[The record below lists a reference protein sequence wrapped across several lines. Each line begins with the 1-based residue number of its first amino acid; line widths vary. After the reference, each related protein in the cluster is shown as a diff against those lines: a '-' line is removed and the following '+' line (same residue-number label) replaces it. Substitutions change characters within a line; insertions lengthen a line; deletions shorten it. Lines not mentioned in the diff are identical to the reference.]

1 MTHALFPSLLAIFSA
16 FVLDAIIGDPETKY
30 HPIRLVGWL
39 IKTGEAALYSTP
51 LPKRLSGIVLVLGTI
66 GATFCASVGIFFAL
80 FSVAPLIGWVW
91 TVLVIYICLAF
102 RSLIDAGERVRR
114 DLVRRD
120 LAAARTH
127 LSWIVSRD
135 TATLAEPDIV
145 RGAIESLSENLNDA
159 IIAPL
164 FYTFLFGMPGI
175 VLYKTANT
183 LDSMIGYKSE
193 RYLAFGWCAA
203 RLDDVLNYI
212 PARVAL
218 LFVFAAAAI
227 LRYHPWSAWKTVA
240 RYSQTGESPNGGIG
254 ICAFA
259 GALGVTLGGANTFH
273 GAPSLTPTVP
283 PIGIPTPASLSP
295 RAIMRAEHLII
306 ASTLIGIA
314 FFALVSWG
322 LR

>member
-1 MTHALFPSLLAIFSA
+1 MIHALFPSLLAIFFA

-30 HPIRLVGWL
+30 HPIRFIGWL
-39 IKTGEAALYSTP
+39 IKKGEIALYNTP
-51 LPKRLSGIVLVLGTI
+51 LPKRLGGIVLVLGTI
-66 GATFCASVGIFFAL
+66 AATLCTTIGIFLAL
-80 FSVAPLIGWVW
+80 FYVAPALGWGW
-91 TVLVIYICLAF
+91 TVIVIYFCLAF

-114 DLVRRD
+114 DLSRRD
-120 LAAARTH
+120 LAAARMH

-135 TATLAEPDIV
+135 TDQLNEINIV
-145 RGAIESLSENLNDA
+145 RGAIESLSENLSDA

-164 FYTFLFGMPGI
+164 FYAFLFGMPGI

-193 RYLAFGWCAA
+193 RYIKFGWCAA

-212 PARVAL
+212 PARVAF
-218 LFVFAAAAI
+218 LFVFAAATI
-227 LRYHPWSAWKTVA
+227 LRYHPVSAWKTVA

-259 GALGVTLGGANTFH
+259 GALGITLGGANTFH
-273 GAPSLTPTVP
+273 GAPSLTPTIP
-283 PIGIPTPASLSP
+283 PVGITPAPLSS
-295 RAIMRAEHLII
+295 RTIMRAEYLIVV
-306 ASTLIGIA
+306 STLIGIA

>member
-1 MTHALFPSLLAIFSA
+1 MIHALFPSLFAIFSA

-30 HPIRLVGWL
+30 HPIRAIGWL
-39 IKTGEAALYSTP
+39 IKKGEAMLYSMP
-51 LPKRLSGIVLVLGTI
+51 LPKRLGGIVLVLGTI
-66 GATFCASVGIFFAL
+66 TATLCATIGIFFAL
-80 FSVAPLIGWVW
+80 FYFAPWLAWSW

-120 LAAARTH
+120 LAAARMH

-135 TATLAEPDIV
+135 TGELQEPDIV
-145 RGAIESLSENLNDA
+145 RGAIESLSENLSDA

-164 FYTFLFGMPGI
+164 FYAFLFGMPGI

-193 RYLAFGWCAA
+193 RYIKFGWCAA
-203 RLDDVLNYI
+203 RLDDVLNYV
-212 PARVAL
+212 PARVAF
-218 LFVFAAAAI
+218 LFVFVAAAI
-227 LRYHPWSAWKTVA
+227 LRYHPVSAWKTVA

-273 GAPSLTPTVP
+273 GAPSITPVIPPVGITPT
-283 PIGIPTPASLSP
+283 SLSF
-295 RAIMRAEHLII
+295 RTITRAEYLIV
-306 ASTLIGIA
+306 ASTLIGTA

>member
-1 MTHALFPSLLAIFSA
+1 MIHALFPSLLAIFSA

-30 HPIRLVGWL
+30 HPIRAIGWL
-39 IKTGEAALYSTP
+39 IKKGEAALYGAA
-51 LPKRLSGIVLVLGTI
+51 LPKRVGGILLVLGTLA
-66 GATFCASVGIFFAL
+66 ATLCATIGIFFAL
-80 FSVAPLIGWVW
+80 LYVAAWLAWGW
-91 TVLVIYICLAF
+91 TVVIIYFCLAF

-120 LAAARTH
+120 LAAGRTH
-127 LSWIVSRD
+127 PSWIVSRD
-135 TATLAEPDIV
+135 TAALQEPDIV
-145 RGAIESLSENLNDA
+145 RGAIESLSENLSDA

-164 FYTFLFGMPGI
+164 FYAFLFGMPGI

-193 RYLAFGWCAA
+193 RYIKFGWCAA

-212 PARVAL
+212 PARVAF

-227 LRYHPWSAWKTVA
+227 LRYHPVSAWKTVA

-259 GALGVTLGGANTFH
+259 GALGVALGGANTFH
-273 GAPSLTPTVP
+273 GAPSITPIIP
-283 PIGIPTPASLSP
+283 PVGIPPAPLSS
-295 RAIMRAEHLII
+295 RIITRAEYLII
-306 ASTLIGIA
+306 TSALLGIA
-314 FFALVSWG
+314 FFAFVSWG

>member
-1 MTHALFPSLLAIFSA
+1 MIHALFPSLLAIFSA

-30 HPIRLVGWL
+30 HPIRFIGWL
-39 IKTGEAALYSTP
+39 IRMGEAALYYIL
-51 LPKRLSGIVLVLGTI
+51 LPKRLSGILLILGTI
-66 GATFCASVGIFFAL
+66 AATLCVTIGIFFVL
-80 FSVAPLIGWVW
+80 FYFSPWLAWWW

-102 RSLIDAGERVRR
+102 RSLIDAGERVRK
-114 DLVRRD
+114 DLTKNN
-120 LAAARTH
+120 LAEARMH

-135 TATLAEPDIV
+135 ADKLEEPDIV
-145 RGAIESLSENLNDA
+145 RGAIESLSENLSDA

-164 FYTFLFGMPGI
+164 FYAFLFGMPGI

-193 RYLAFGWCAA
+193 RYIKFGWGAA

-212 PARVAL
+212 PARIAF
-218 LFVFAAAAI
+218 LFVFAAATI
-227 LRYHPWSAWKTVA
+227 LRYHPVSAWKTVS

-273 GAPSLTPTVP
+273 GAPSITPIIP
-283 PIGIPTPASLSP
+283 PVGIPTSAPLSS
-295 RAIMRAEHLII
+295 RTITRAEYLIV
-306 ASTLIGIA
+306 ASTLIGLA
-314 FFALVSWG
+314 FFALITWG